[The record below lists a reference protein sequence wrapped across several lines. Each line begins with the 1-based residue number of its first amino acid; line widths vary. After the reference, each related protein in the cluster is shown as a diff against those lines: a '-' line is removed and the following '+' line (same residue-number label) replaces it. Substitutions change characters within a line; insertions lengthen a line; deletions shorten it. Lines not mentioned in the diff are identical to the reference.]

1 MALIRRFAAASAC
14 AAAFSLAMPATAVE
28 VPQAAPVSAS
38 HAAAVYEGETA
49 QNHRWGRY
57 RGRDRIDAGD
67 VLAGVLILG
76 TVAAIAGAAKRDRNR
91 VERVPPPPYPDD
103 RYRYRSGEYDGG
115 GRGLERAVDMCV
127 DEIERGQDR
136 VEGVDG
142 ANRTGE
148 GWTVSGAL
156 EGGAGF
162 TCRIDNMGR
171 IRAIDI
177 GGARGAHAPPAEN
190 NQYGDDVYARARTA
204 QAGAYAQ
211 PGVLIDDEEEDTR
224 PEWNPEPPPLPSGDD
239 GRYGASQSPD
249 FEQGG

>member
-14 AAAFSLAMPATAVE
+14 AAAFSLT
-28 VPQAAPVSAS
+28 VP
-38 HAAAVYEGETA
+38 AAAVELPRTASAASAYEGEVA
-49 QNHRWGRY
+49 HNHRWGRY
-57 RGRDRIDAGD
+57 RDRNRIDAGD

-76 TVAAIAGAAKRDRNR
+76 TVAAIAGAAKRDRDR

-103 RYRYRSGEYDGG
+103 RYRYRSGEYDSG
-115 GRGLERAVDMCV
+115 GRGLDRAVDMCV

-171 IRAIDI
+171 IRAVDI
-177 GGARGAHAPPAEN
+177 GGTRVAYAPAEN

-211 PGVLIDDEEEDTR
+211 PAYAQPGVMTADEEEDTR

>member
-1 MALIRRFAAASAC
+1 MAPIRRIAAASAC
-14 AAAFSLAMPATAVE
+14 AAAFSLAVPATAVE
-28 VPQAAPVSAS
+28 LPRAASTAS
-38 HAAAVYEGETA
+38 VYEGEVA

-57 RGRDRIDAGD
+57 RDRDRIDAGD

-76 TVAAIAGAAKRDRNR
+76 TVAAIAGAAKGNRDR
-91 VERVPPPPYPDD
+91 VERAPPPPFPDD
-103 RYRYRSGEYDGG
+103 RYRYRSGEYDSD
-115 GRGLERAVDMCV
+115 GRGLDRAVDMCV
-127 DEIERGQDR
+127 DEIERGSDR
-136 VEGVDG
+136 VGTVDG
-142 ANRTGE
+142 ANRNGE

-156 EGGAGF
+156 DGGAGF

-177 GGARGAHAPPAEN
+177 GGSRGAFEPAEN
-190 NQYGDDVYARARTA
+190 NQYSDDVYARARVA
-204 QAGAYAQ
+204 QGGSPDQ
-211 PGVLIDDEEEDTR
+211 PGVLTEGEEDTR

>member
-1 MALIRRFAAASAC
+1 MALIRRLTAASAC
-14 AAAFSLAMPATAVE
+14 AAAFSLSLP
-28 VPQAAPVSAS
+28 
-38 HAAAVYEGETA
+38 AAAVELPTPADHAASAYEGDIA
-49 QNHRWGRY
+49 HNHRWGRGW
-57 RGRDRIDAGD
+57 RRDRVDAGD

-76 TVAAIAGAAKRDRNR
+76 TVAAIASAASKDNDRE
-91 VERVPPPPYPDD
+91 ERVPPPPYRDD
-103 RYRYRSGEYDGG
+103 SYGYETNTYERD
-115 GRGLERAVDMCV
+115 GRGLDRAVDMCV

-136 VEGVDG
+136 VAGVDG
-142 ANRTGE
+142 ANRNGE

-177 GGARGAHAPPAEN
+177 GGARADYAPAEN
-190 NQYGDDVYARARTA
+190 NQYADDVYARARVA
-204 QAGAYAQ
+204 QGGAAGQ
-211 PGVLIDDEEEDTR
+211 PGVMVEGEADTR
-224 PEWNPEPPPLPSGDD
+224 PEWTAEAAPQPSGDD

>member
-1 MALIRRFAAASAC
+1 MALIRRFAAASAS
-14 AAAFSLAMPATAVE
+14 AAAFSLAMPAAAVE
-28 VPQAAPVSAS
+28 LPQAAPASAH
-38 HAAAVYEGETA
+38 HAPAVYEGDVA

-57 RGRDRIDAGD
+57 RGRDRVDAGD
-67 VLAGVLILG
+67 VLAGVLIIG
-76 TVAAIAGAAKRDRNR
+76 AVAAIAGAAKKDRDR
-91 VERVPPPPYPDD
+91 VERPAPPPYPSDD
-103 RYRYRSGEYDGG
+103 YGYQSNTDERD
-115 GRGLERAVDMCV
+115 GRGLDRAVDMCV

-156 EGGAGF
+156 EGGQGF

-177 GGARGAHAPPAEN
+177 GGSRAALEPSEN
-190 NQYGDDVYARARTA
+190 NQYSDDVYARARVA
-204 QAGAYAQ
+204 QADTYAQ
-211 PGVLIDDEEEDTR
+211 PGVLADGEEDTR

-239 GRYGASQSPD
+239 GRYGASQAPD

>member
-1 MALIRRFAAASAC
+1 MALIRRLTAASAC
-14 AAAFSLAMPATAVE
+14 AAAFSLSLPA
-28 VPQAAPVSAS
+28 AAIDLPRSAS
-38 HAAAVYEGETA
+38 VTSAYEGEVA

-57 RGRDRIDAGD
+57 RDRNRIDAGD

-76 TVAAIAGAAKRDRNR
+76 TVAAIAGAAKRDRDR

-103 RYRYRSGEYDGG
+103 RYRYRSGASDGG
-115 GRGLERAVDMCV
+115 GRGLDRAVDMCV
-127 DEIERGQDR
+127 DEIERGRDR
-136 VEGVDG
+136 VGTVDG
-142 ANRTGE
+142 ANRNGE

-156 EGGAGF
+156 EDGAGF

-177 GGARGAHAPPAEN
+177 GGARGAYSPAEN

-211 PGVLIDDEEEDTR
+211 PGVMIDEEEDTR

-239 GRYGASQSPD
+239 GRYGVSQSPD